1 MDSESRTVSGS
12 ALLKL
17 QTKRISRKKYLGHVV
32 TLIKDWSGCDCVGVR
47 IKNEDGTIPYESY
60 TGFSEEFWKSEN
72 WISTKETQCA
82 CTRVMTGNPDSLD
95 EPYLTNFG
103 TFLCNDTRPLIAG
116 LPAEDKSG
124 FRWTCVKTGYRT
136 IAIIPIRYGPNV
148 VAAIHLADERENLLP
163 GEKITAIESVTP
175 LIGEA
180 IQRFGVEDK
189 LRKNYSMQRVVNA
202 IMRMSLEDAGMEEIL
217 GKALEKVLSMSWFA
231 FEQKG
236 CIFLA
241 KDQPGMLE
249 IVVHKGVSKSLL
261 KKCSRVPFGKCY
273 CGRAAAEQVS
283 VFSTKPCAD
292 EDEHGQ
298 SHYCLPIISSGSA
311 IGVLNFFLKEGQQL
325 NPKHKE
331 FLSTIA
337 NVLAGII
344 MRKQAE
350 EKLRTSRE
358 QLRQLA
364 THLQSSSED
373 DRTEFARE
381 VHDEL
386 GQALTALKMDMFW
399 IRNRLPEGKKSL
411 IVKADES
418 LALIDSTIRSVRRI
432 CTELRPDVLDHL
444 GIVAAVEWQI
454 AEFRK
459 RTGISCVLK
468 IKPRDIKINRD
479 LSIIVFRIIQEALT
493 NIIRH
498 SDATEMDFAMDCT
511 DDSLSFRISDNG
523 KGIPKKVLHG
533 PKSFG
538 LMGISERVRSW
549 NGTLRIEGAPG
560 KGTTLSVAIPLGD
573 IAACNMDNGKPGK
586 AQAGKRVYDEGD
598 GWKK

>member
-17 QTKRISRKKYLGHVV
+17 QTKRISRKKYLGQVV
-32 TLIKDWSGCDCVGVR
+32 TLIKDWSGCACVGVR

-60 TGFSEEFWKSEN
+60 TGYSEEFWKSEN
-72 WISTKETQCA
+72 WISTRETQCA
-82 CTRVMTGNPDSLD
+82 CTRVMACNPDPLD
-95 EPYLTNFG
+95 EPYLTDFG
-103 TFLCNDTRPLIAG
+103 TFLCNDTKSLIAG
-116 LPAEDKSG
+116 IPAKDKSC
-124 FRWTCVKTGYRT
+124 FRWTCVRTGYKT
-136 IAIIPIRYGPNV
+136 LAIIPIRYGPDV
-148 VAAIHLADERENLLP
+148 VAAIHLADEREDLLP
-163 GEKITAIESVTP
+163 SDKIAAIESVTP

-189 LRKNYSMQRVVNA
+189 LRKNYAMQRAANA
-202 IMRMSLEDAGMEEIL
+202 IMRMSLEDAGLEKIL

-236 CIFLA
+236 CIFLV

-249 IVVHKGVSKSLL
+249 MVAQKGISKSLL
-261 KKCSRVPFGKCY
+261 QKCARVPFEKCY
-273 CGRAAAEQVS
+273 CGKAAAQKVS
-283 VFSTKPCAD
+283 VFSAKPCVD
-292 EDEHGQ
+292 EAEQDH
-298 SHYCLPIISSGSA
+298 SHYCLPIISSGSV
-311 IGVLNFFLKEGQQL
+311 IGVLNFFLKEGQQF
-325 NPKHKE
+325 NPQHKE

-344 MRKQAE
+344 IRKQAE
-350 EKLRTSRE
+350 DKLRTSRE

-364 THLQSSSED
+364 THLQSSSEN
-373 DRTEFARE
+373 DRMEFARE

-386 GQALTALKMDMFW
+386 GQALTALKIDMFW
-399 IRNRLPEGKKSL
+399 IRNRLPDGNKSL
-411 IVKADES
+411 AVKADEC

-459 RTGISCVLK
+459 RTGIGCGLK
-468 IKPRDIKINRD
+468 IRPRDINIDRD
-479 LSIIVFRIIQEALT
+479 LSITVFRIIQEALT

-498 SDATEMDFAMDCT
+498 AGATEMDFAMDCT

-523 KGIPKKVLHG
+523 KGIPQKVLNG
-533 PKSFG
+533 QKSFG

-549 NGTLRIEGAPG
+549 NGTLHIEGAPG
-560 KGTTLSVAIPLGD
+560 KGTTLSVTIPLD
-573 IAACNMDNGKPGK
+573 IAACKLDNGKPGNAETDK
-586 AQAGKRVYDEGD
+586 KVYAEGD

>member
-1 MDSESRTVSGS
+1 MDSESRAVSGS

-32 TLIKDWSGCDCVGVR
+32 TLIKDWSGCACVGVR
-47 IKNEDGTIPYESY
+47 IKSEDGTIPYESY

-72 WISTKETQCA
+72 WISTRETQCA
-82 CTRVMTGNPDSLD
+82 CTRVMTCNPDPLD

-103 TFLCNDTRPLIAG
+103 TFLCNDAKSLIAG
-116 LPAEDKSG
+116 LPAKDKLC
-124 FRWTCVKTGYRT
+124 FRRTCVRTGYKT
-136 IAIIPIRYGPNV
+136 LAIIPIRYGSDV

-163 GEKITAIESVTP
+163 GDLITAIESVTP
-175 LIGEA
+175 IIGEA

-189 LRKNYSMQRVVNA
+189 LRKNYAMQRAVNA

-236 CIFLA
+236 CIFLV
-241 KDQPGMLE
+241 KEQPGILE
-249 IVVHKGVSKSLL
+249 MVVQKGVSKSLL
-261 KKCSRVPFGKCY
+261 QQCARVPFEKCY
-273 CGRAAAEQVS
+273 CGRAAAEKVS
-283 VFSTKPCAD
+283 VFSAKACVD
-292 EDEHGQ
+292 EDGHG
-298 SHYCLPIISSGSA
+298 HYCLPIISSGSVL
-311 IGVLNFFLKEGQQL
+311 GVLNFFLKEGQQF
-325 NPKHKE
+325 NPRHKE

-344 MRKQAE
+344 IRKQAE

-358 QLRQLA
+358 QLRLLA
-364 THLQSSSED
+364 THLQSSSEN

-399 IRNRLPEGKKSL
+399 IRNRLPDGKKSL
-411 IVKADES
+411 VIKADEC

-459 RTGISCVLK
+459 RTGIGCVLK
-468 IKPRDIKINRD
+468 IRPRDIKINRD
-479 LSIIVFRIIQEALT
+479 LSITVFRIIQEALT

-498 SDATEMDFAMDCT
+498 AGATEMDFTMDCT
-511 DDSLSFRISDNG
+511 DDCLSFRISDNG
-523 KGIPKKVLHG
+523 KGITKKVLHG

-538 LMGISERVRSW
+538 LMGISERVRAW

-560 KGTTLSVAIPLGD
+560 KGTTLSVTIPLV
-573 IAACNMDNGKPGK
+573 IAACKLDNGKPGN

-598 GWKK
+598 VWKK